1 MKKSKNIILIGLII
15 LFILGIGIFF
25 IYSKFNESKI
35 ETYVNINKNEVPY
48 LSTYY
53 IKPIVKPGENVILDF
68 YISDYN
74 HKSYTEENLSDRYT
88 VTVKVDGKKDIIKK
102 NLKAGDNSI
111 NIGRFKE
118 IGEQKF
124 SIICT
129 DQYGRNSHELFNYF
143 LVRDEP
149 TVKEYSMTE
158 NDLILYNINNN
169 DNKENGKNTREGLQK
184 LLDNKKAEG
193 YNKLKLLPGIYRI
206 DHTGTIFI
214 PTEFT
219 LDLNQS
225 TIRLNGF
232 TGDRALMIELNN
244 TFDSHVINGTIEGDY
259 YEHDYNNSPNNSEWV
274 NGIGIGGES
283 KYSSFEN
290 LVVKNIT
297 GYGGGNGIANS
308 RDGDIG
314 YTYFPYKEIGDTF
327 KLGDIDRKTGSII
340 ESNNRTTSD
349 FINIEE
355 YSKVGYLSISRYLG
369 YQGNPCDTWNL
380 VCHFYDK
387 DKNYINSIDSYQYR
401 RVGVPD
407 DAKYMKVTI
416 LGENYPKDLSIQL
429 FRVPTHCAFKNV
441 KFENCRA
448 VGLAQAAMKD
458 MLVENCEFTKS
469 GQVLAKCAYDAE
481 DGWDMM
487 QDVTFRGLNF
497 YDNPNNDFLTCAGHN
512 FIVENMKDGKV
523 YFWERTNSYV
533 VRNCE
538 NLKSTTLRNSS
549 RKQTGYVRFY
559 DNTIN
564 SNISIPSEKNNNWLL
579 VVKDSKINGNAMNSL
594 GMGKYVRCDIGKS
607 LFNIN
612 NNETALGEGEFID
625 SYIHDKTGENTGG
638 IYINCKLENIEGN
651 IHKTLNV
658 NNGVI
663 NNVKLNAG
671 SYDPT
676 YIFKNSKLNNFQ
688 LKFGYWHQ
696 GATTKF
702 ENCKINNDGYLL
714 ELPHYSMKNPISLIN
729 NIIESNSSEGLIN
742 FYDDRTGGSAGD
754 LVKQSILTL
763 ENNKINLPNS
773 KYVIEGLNEDTVN
786 NINIVDKNNSFEPS
800 SILLVD
806 KKAKQSKNIFINN

>member
-1 MKKSKNIILIGLII
+1 MKKRKNIILIGLII

-559 DNTIN
+559 DNTVN
-564 SNISIPSEKNNNWLL
+564 LNISILSEKNNNWPL

-594 GMGKYVRCDIGKS
+594 GMGKYLRCDIGKS
-607 LFNIN
+607 LSNIN

-625 SYIHDKTGENTGG
+625 SYIHDKTGENRGG

-658 NNGVI
+658 SNSVI
-663 NNVKLNAG
+663 NNIKFNTG
-671 SYDPT
+671 TSDSS
-676 YIFKNSKLNNFQ
+676 YIFKDSELNNFQ
-688 LKFGYWHQ
+688 LKFGYWNQ
-696 GATTKF
+696 GAVTEF
-702 ENCKINNDGYLL
+702 ENCKINNDGYLI
-714 ELPHYSMKNPISLIN
+714 ELPHYSMKKPISLIN
-729 NIIESNSSEGLIN
+729 NIIESKSSEGLIK
-742 FYDDRTGGSAGD
+742 FYDDRTGGSAGE
-754 LVKQSILTL
+754 LVKQSTLTL
-763 ENNKINLPNS
+763 EENKITLPNS

-786 NINIVDKNNSFEPS
+786 NINIIDKNNSFNKS